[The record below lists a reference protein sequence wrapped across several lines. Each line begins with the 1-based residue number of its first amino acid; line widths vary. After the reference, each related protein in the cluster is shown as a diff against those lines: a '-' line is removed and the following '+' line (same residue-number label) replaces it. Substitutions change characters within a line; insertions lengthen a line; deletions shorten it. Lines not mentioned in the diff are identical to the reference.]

1 MSCGPI
7 KNRMVEIDLWM
18 SSGSSQSILHKDAF
32 NTMNCLINGTKDWKI
47 ILYKYEKDLYKAY
60 EPGDPGGGYSRINV
74 RSVDMLKYPKI
85 ATVPYYNITVHGGD
99 CLYLPKSTYH
109 QVRFYDL
116 SKGFIVA
123 SSTRFL

>member
-1 MSCGPI
+1 
-7 KNRMVEIDLWM
+7 MVEVDLWL

-47 ILYKYEKDLYKAY
+47 VLYKHEKDIYKAY
-60 EPGDPGGGYSRINV
+60 EEGDPGGGYSKINV

-85 ATVPYYNITVHGGD
+85 ATIPYYNITVHGGD

-109 QVRFYDL
+109 QVMICLIQCD
-116 SKGFIVA
+116 
-123 SSTRFL
+123 